1 MQEDAPQASEDSEY
15 EEVDID
21 RVDSHRKAG
30 PSTSQQPAGV
40 RLPALT
46 IILILKIHWTVLNC
60 SPEHPRYSA

>member
-46 IILILKIHWTVLNC
+46 IILM
-60 SPEHPRYSA
+60 